1 MADTNLDKENKVL
14 KEKLA
19 LAEQAKT
26 ESDNKVDELS
36 SKVDN
41 LVNLFER
48 KEASDE
54 DEDNNVVS
62 GDRSVPEEL
71 RIRAFKG
78 MPIIKVKTT
87 TEEKITP
94 DGQVIRGISTASF
107 ETVDGKKEK
116 MPFGSTA
123 MNDYLQLPVTKFKLV
138 NQIIDDG
145 SEKSGCSRIEK
156 GKVIHDGGLVPEVI
170 YKDNKPTTT
179 GRMIKQQVKKDVRYY
194 TVEIEG
200 KEYELSEFQ
209 IQS

>member
-1 MADTNLDKENKVL
+1 MAETNLDKENKEL

-48 KEASDE
+48 KEDSDK

-62 GDRSVPEEL
+62 GDRSVPKEL
-71 RIRAFKG
+71 RVRAFKG
-78 MPIIKVKTT
+78 MPIIKVKTS

-94 DGQVIRGISTASF
+94 DGQVIRGISTASL
-107 ETVDGKKEK
+107 ETIDGKKEK

-123 MNDYLQLPVTKFKLV
+123 MNDYLKLPVIKFKLV
-138 NQIIDDG
+138 KQINDG
-145 SEKSGCSRIEK
+145 SEKSGCSRIEH
-156 GKVIHDGGLVPEVI
+156 GQVVHDGGLVPEVV
-170 YKDNKPTTT
+170 YRDNKPTST